1 MPDRRLRKA
10 SKTRTEALENM
21 RAALA
26 ANPLVTDPLMASA
39 QVFEDLGRMV
49 FGDQPKKR
57 TTKRIKSRRRS
68 VPKAAAAS
76 ARKRKKIRSRGAP
89 SR

>member
-26 ANPLVTDPLMASA
+26 ANPLVTDPLASA